1 MLWVKAFH
9 VIFVVAWYAG
19 LLYLPRLFVYHA
31 QTDDSIG
38 DERFR
43 VMERKLFMIMTIGG
57 VGAVASGLWLVADH
71 AWAAFASSGW
81 FKVKLVLAG
90 ALVLYHFWCAT
101 LVAGF
106 AAGRNRHGHRFYR
119 LINEIPALILIA
131 VVILVV
137 VKPSMGVLDG

>member
-1 MLWVKAFH
+1 MLWVKALH

-31 QTDDSIG
+31 QTGDEAG

-43 VMERKLFMIMTIGG
+43 IMERKLFAIMTVGG
-57 VGAVASGLWLVADH
+57 VGALAFGLWLVADY

-81 FKVKLVLAG
+81 FRVKLVLVAG
-90 ALVLYHFWCAT
+90 LVLYHAWCGT
-101 LVAGF
+101 LVADF

-119 LINEIPALILIA
+119 LVNEVPAVILVA
-131 VVILVV
+131 VVILAV
-137 VKPSMGVLDG
+137 VKPHMGVLDG

>member
-1 MLWVKAFH
+1 MLWVEALH

-31 QTDDSIG
+31 QTGDEVG

-43 VMERKLFMIMTIGG
+43 VMERKLFAIMTVGG
-57 VGAVASGLWLVADH
+57 VGALAFGLWLVADY
-71 AWAAFASSGW
+71 AWAAYASSGW
-81 FKVKLVLAG
+81 FRVKLVLVA
-90 ALVLYHFWCAT
+90 ALVLYHAWCGT
-101 LVAGF
+101 LVADF

-119 LINEIPALILIA
+119 LVNEVPAVILVA

-137 VKPSMGVLDG
+137 VKPGMGVLDG

>member
-57 VGAVASGLWLVADH
+57 IGGDRLRPCG
-71 AWAAFASSGW
+71 SSPIMRGRRSRR
-81 FKVKLVLAG
+81 
-90 ALVLYHFWCAT
+90 
-101 LVAGF
+101 
-106 AAGRNRHGHRFYR
+106 AAGSR
-119 LINEIPALILIA
+119 
-131 VVILVV
+131 
-137 VKPSMGVLDG
+137 